1 MLLFLEMKR
10 SQPLE
15 PEWFPFLSLLWLANQ
30 VNIGREREIHNGAVG
45 MIKILFGKVLGK
57 SCTETKG
64 SMERDFR
71 PLLWHGLRTVV
82 HEREK
87 KRGTRFV
94 TFFMAWFSDSR
105 ARKGKEAWDEIYD
118 LFYGMV
124 FGQSCTK
131 AKGSVRRDCV

>member
-1 MLLFLEMKR
+1 MV
-10 SQPLE
+10 PL
-15 PEWFPFLSLLWLANQ
+15 SVTAVAIANQ
-30 VNIGREREIHNGAVG
+30 VNVGREREIHNGAVG
-45 MIKILFGKVLGK
+45 MIQILFGKVLGK

-87 KRGTRFV
+87 KRGTRFA
-94 TFFMAWFSDSR
+94 TSFMAWFSDSR
-105 ARKGKEAWDEIYD
+105 ARKGKEAWDLIFD

-124 FGQSCTK
+124 LGQSCTK